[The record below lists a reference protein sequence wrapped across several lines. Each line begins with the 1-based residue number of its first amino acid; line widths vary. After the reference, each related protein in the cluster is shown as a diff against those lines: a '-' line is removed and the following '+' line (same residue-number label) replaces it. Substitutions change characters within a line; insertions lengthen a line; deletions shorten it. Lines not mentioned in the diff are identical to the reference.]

1 MSCSIVLIIFEFETR
16 DFTHGL
22 CVFAQPV
29 HHYRLGDGMFDWN
42 DMRYFLELQRSGRLL
57 TAAKRL
63 NTTHS
68 TVARHIESIEQHLG
82 AALFVQN
89 AQGYELTPA
98 GQALLRHAE
107 AMENTALLAQEEIT
121 QAIAP
126 MGKIRLG
133 VTEGIGI
140 MFITSRLRG
149 LFERYPGLEV
159 ELVAVPRFVS
169 ILNRE
174 AEISIHLDR
183 PNADLLITRKLT
195 DYTLALYASRLY
207 LDKAPPLNSR
217 EDLANHYWIGYV
229 DDLLFSQEL
238 LFLNNFCRTPTVTF
252 RSTSV
257 IAQQQAARAGLG
269 IAVLPNYMAS
279 NDPELVRVLP
289 EESVQRSYW
298 ISTRREL
305 HKSVRLRVV
314 WDFLLELCKEEQG
327 VLLAP

>member
-1 MSCSIVLIIFEFETR
+1 MSYTIVLINFEMKTR
-16 DFTHGL
+16 DFAHGL
-22 CVFAQPV
+22 CVFAQLAHTP
-29 HHYRLGDGMFDWN
+29 HSGMTMFDWN
-42 DMRYFLELQRSGRLL
+42 DLRYFLELHRSGRLL
-57 TAAKRL
+57 TAAKRM

-68 TVARHIESIEQHLG
+68 TVARHIDSIERHLG
-82 AALFVQN
+82 AALFVQH

-98 GQALLRHAE
+98 GQALLKHAE
-107 AMENTALLAQEEIT
+107 AMENVALLAQEEIT
-121 QAIAP
+121 QAMTP
-126 MGKIRLG
+126 LGKIRLG

-140 MFITSRLRG
+140 MFISSRLRG

-174 AEISIHLDR
+174 AEISIHLER
-183 PNADLLITRKLT
+183 PNADMLITRKLT
-195 DYTLALYASRLY
+195 DYTLALYASPAY
-207 LDKAPPLNSR
+207 LEQAPPLNHR
-217 EDLANHYWIGYV
+217 DDLAHHHWIGYV

-238 LFLNNFCRTPTVTF
+238 LFLNTFCRTPTVTF

-269 IAVLPNYMAS
+269 IAVLPNYMARHDS
-279 NDPELVRVLP
+279 ELVRVLP
-289 EESVQRSYW
+289 QESVQRSYW

-314 WDFLLELCKEEQG
+314 WDFLLELCTAEQTI
-327 VLLAP
+327 LLAP

>member
-1 MSCSIVLIIFEFETR
+1 
-16 DFTHGL
+16 
-22 CVFAQPV
+22 
-29 HHYRLGDGMFDWN
+29 MFDWN
-42 DMRYFLELQRSGRLL
+42 DLRYFLELQRSGRLL

-68 TVARHIESIEQHLG
+68 TVARHIERIEQHLG
-82 AALFVQN
+82 TALFVQH
-89 AQGYELTPA
+89 AQGYQLTPA
-98 GQALLRHAE
+98 GQALLKHAE
-107 AMENTALLAQEEIT
+107 AMENVALLAQEEIT
-121 QAIAP
+121 QAITP
-126 MGKIRLG
+126 LGKIRLG

-140 MFITSRLRG
+140 IFITSRLRG

-183 PNADLLITRKLT
+183 PHADLLITRKLT
-195 DYTLALYASRLY
+195 DYRLALYASPDY
-207 LDKAPPLNSR
+207 LARAQPLNSR
-217 EDLANHYWIGYV
+217 DDLANHYWIGYV
-229 DDLLFSQEL
+229 DDLLYSEEL
-238 LFLNNFCRTPTVTF
+238 KFINHFCRNPTVTF
-252 RSTSV
+252 SSTSV

-289 EESVQRSYW
+289 DESVQRSYW

-314 WDFLLELCKEEQG
+314 WDFLLELCGEEQG

>member
-1 MSCSIVLIIFEFETR
+1 
-16 DFTHGL
+16 
-22 CVFAQPV
+22 
-29 HHYRLGDGMFDWN
+29 MFDWN
-42 DMRYFLELQRSGRLL
+42 DLRYFLELHRGGRLL
-57 TAAKRL
+57 SAAKRL

-68 TVARHIESIEQHLG
+68 TVARHIEQIEQHLG
-82 AALFVQN
+82 AALFVQH

-98 GQALLRHAE
+98 GQALLKHAE
-107 AMENTALLAQEEIT
+107 AMENVALLAQEEIS
-121 QAIAP
+121 QAFAP
-126 MGKIRLG
+126 LGKIRLG

-140 MFITSRLRG
+140 MFITSRLGG

-174 AEISIHLDR
+174 AEISIHLER

-195 DYTLALYASRLY
+195 DYRLALYASQQY
-207 LDKAPPLNSR
+207 LNKAPPLTTR
-217 EDLANHYWIGYV
+217 EDLANHHWIGYV

-257 IAQQQAARAGLG
+257 IAQQHAARAGLG

-289 EESVQRSYW
+289 EEAVQRSYW

-314 WDFLLELCKEEQG
+314 WDYLLELCAKEHE
-327 VLLAP
+327 VLLAQ

>member
-1 MSCSIVLIIFEFETR
+1 
-16 DFTHGL
+16 
-22 CVFAQPV
+22 
-29 HHYRLGDGMFDWN
+29 
-42 DMRYFLELQRSGRLL
+42 
-57 TAAKRL
+57 
-63 NTTHS
+63 
-68 TVARHIESIEQHLG
+68 
-82 AALFVQN
+82 
-89 AQGYELTPA
+89 
-98 GQALLRHAE
+98 
-107 AMENTALLAQEEIT
+107 
-121 QAIAP
+121 
-126 MGKIRLG
+126 
-133 VTEGIGI
+133 

-195 DYTLALYASRLY
+195 DYRLALYASRVY
-207 LDKAPPLNSR
+207 LDKAPPLNNR
-217 EDLANHYWIGYV
+217 DDLANHYWIGYV

-314 WDFLLELCKEEQG
+314 WDFLLELCQEEQG